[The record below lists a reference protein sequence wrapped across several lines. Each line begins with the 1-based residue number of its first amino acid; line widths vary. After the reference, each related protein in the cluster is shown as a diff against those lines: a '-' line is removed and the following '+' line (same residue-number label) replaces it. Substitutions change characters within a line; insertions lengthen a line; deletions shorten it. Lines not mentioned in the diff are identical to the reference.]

1 MGVTVLP
8 GLRFN
13 PKTFNLKNET
23 NKLNAVLTNLSAQT
37 VIVAKNSIVALAES
51 VDETNYDP
59 SGSMFNTL
67 TEQNWIDASRLNKIL
82 SDLTVEEQN

>member
-8 GLRFN
+8 GLHFN

-51 VDETNYDP
+51 VDETNYDT

-67 TEQNWIDASRLNKIL
+67 TEQNWIDESRLNKIL